1 MRWGEGLCPSER
13 SMDHVLSVD
22 YRDMWT
28 SGPTRSKGGSGL
40 VEFES
45 PVQVKSPN
53 STSPIGQWTSTG
65 RDMVKV
71 QGHGQVI
78 GQGGRDIGQGVGT

>member
-13 SMDHVLSVD
+13 SMDHVLPID
-22 YRDMWT
+22 YRDKWT
-28 SGPTRSKGGSGL
+28 SGPTRSKVRTGL

-53 STSPIGQWTSTG
+53 STGPLVNGLQVG
-65 RDMVKV
+65 DMVS
-71 QGHGQVI
+71 GHE
-78 GQGGRDIGQGVGT
+78 